1 MEAQLSVAPTYGGK
15 HEHYDKILRHVGKGL
30 DDAVKNDPWC
40 QRNQVKD
47 GYTFVKIWCA
57 MMFRDPAQHLPM
69 LYLYSAKRDNGK
81 SSLHK
86 ALGLLF
92 ARGCVEGVRT
102 LNEQFNKM
110 LAGAVLVYL
119 DEEKVDARSTRRSS
133 YTSTPAGQPSA

>member
-1 MEAQLSVAPTYGGK
+1 
-15 HEHYDKILRHVGKGL
+15 
-30 DDAVKNDPWC
+30 
-40 QRNQVKD
+40 
-47 GYTFVKIWCA
+47 
-57 MMFRDPAQHLPM
+57 M
-69 LYLYSAKRDNGK
+69 LYLYSDKRDNGK

-119 DEEKVDARSTRRSS
+119 DEEKVDAKC
-133 YTSTPAGQPSA
+133 AQKVKL